1 MPLKKVGIA
10 GTGSYAPEDV
20 ITNADLEKMVD
31 TSDEWITTRTGTRE
45 RRRARADQATSDLA
59 AEASIRALDDA
70 GVSPDQVDAIICATV
85 TPDMNFPSTA
95 CFIQKKLKALNAY
108 AYDVSAACSGFL
120 FALLNGRSIITA
132 GDADTVLVV
141 AAECM
146 TKYTNYEDRTSCILF
161 GDAAGAV
168 VLRPTDGPHEIT
180 DIFAKSDGYSEAA
193 MSMIFRNGGSES
205 PFTPEALENKEQ
217 FMVIKGREVYRFAV
231 TTFHDLVRDAAER
244 EGVGVDDIDWIIP
257 HQANLRILH
266 GAAERLGYPKEK
278 VYINLDKYGNSSAAS
293 IPLALDEAVRD
304 GSIQDGQLIVLAAFG
319 GGLTWASSTIRW

>member
-1 MPLKKVGIA
+1 MPLRKVGIA
-10 GTGSYAPEDV
+10 GTGSYVPEDR

-31 TSDEWITTRTGTRE
+31 TSDEWITTRTGIKE
-45 RRRARADQATSDLA
+45 RRRARPDQATSDLA
-59 AEASIRALDDA
+59 AQAAIRALDDA
-70 GVSPDQVDAIICATV
+70 GVSPDQVDAIVCATV

-95 CFIQKKLKALNAY
+95 CFIQKKLKALNAS
-108 AYDVSAACSGFL
+108 AWDLSAACSGFL
-120 FALLNGRSIITA
+120 FALRNGRALIAS
-132 GDADTVLVV
+132 GEADTVLVV

-168 VLRPTDGPHEIT
+168 VLRPTDGPREILHT
-180 DIFAKSDGYSEAA
+180 FARSDGYSEAA
-193 MSMIFRNGGSES
+193 MSMVFRNGGSES

-217 FMVIKGREVYRFAV
+217 FMIIKGREVYRFAV

-244 EGVGVDDIDWIIP
+244 EGVGVNDIDWVIP
-257 HQANLRILH
+257 HQANLRILQ
-266 GAAERLGYPKEK
+266 GAAARLGYPEER

-304 GSIQDGQLIVLAAFG
+304 GSIQDGQLVVLAAFG
-319 GGLTWASSTIRW
+319 GGLTWASTTIRW